1 MRSFLLKLCSLL
13 FLSISF
19 ISSGFT
25 QQEAQCI
32 ALITG
37 IKGDVTV
44 KKEGK
49 SEFVKAKWG
58 TQLFN
63 GDQIR
68 TDPGS
73 EATLSFSEGYIIKLE
88 PGSMMTLSNNGS
100 SPSKEGGNYKKISS
114 AMMMDITA
122 LTSREASKKDIS
134 ALAGLRGIEVK
145 EPVELSFPSN
155 TYVMTNRPTFEWI
168 PEKEFDNYIVNLYNS
183 KGLVWSK
190 RVSGNSLKFPENE
203 NGLDFGETYFWN
215 IEGEALLDN
224 KKSSNYKFSVLS
236 IDKSRE
242 VKNQEALI
250 RMTFDS
256 ESDSSSLHSFLGA
269 YYISQGLLDDAIK
282 EFEIISRMNPE
293 APLPHEILGSLYSD
307 VGDKD
312 KAIDELQK
320 ALTLSKGKEK

>member
-1 MRSFLLKLCSLL
+1 MRSFLLKF
-13 FLSISF
+13 FLASFASFSIIFSDF
-19 ISSGFT
+19 A
-25 QQEAQCI
+25 QEESQWI

-37 IKGDVTV
+37 IKGNVMV

-68 TDPGS
+68 TEPGS
-73 EATLSFSEGYIIKLE
+73 EATLSFSEGYILVLD
-88 PGSMMTLSNNGS
+88 PGSKMTLSGNGS
-100 SPSKEGGNYKKISS
+100 SPSKETGNYKKLSA
-114 AMMMDITA
+114 AMMMDISS

-134 ALAGLRGIEVK
+134 ALAGLRGIDVK
-145 EPVELSFPSN
+145 EPVDLTFPSN
-155 TYVMTNRPTFEWI
+155 TYVMTDRPTFEWT
-168 PEKEFDNYIVNLYNS
+168 PKEDFDNYVINLYNS

-190 RVSGNSLKFPENE
+190 RVTGNTLKFPENE
-203 NGLDFGETYFWN
+203 SALDFGETYFWN

-224 KKSSNYKFSVLS
+224 KKSSNFKFSVLS
-236 IDKSRE
+236 NDKSQE

-269 YYISQGLLDDAIK
+269 YYISQGLLDDAIR
-282 EFEIISRMNPE
+282 EFETISKINPE

-307 VGDKD
+307 VGNKD

-320 ALTLSKGKEK
+320 ALALSKGKEK